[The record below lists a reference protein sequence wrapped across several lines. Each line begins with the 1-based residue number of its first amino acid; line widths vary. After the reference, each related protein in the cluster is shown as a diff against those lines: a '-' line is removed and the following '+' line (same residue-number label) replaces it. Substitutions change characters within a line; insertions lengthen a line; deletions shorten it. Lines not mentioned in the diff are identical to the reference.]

1 MALQSSGQISMGDI
15 NVELGRTRTAI
26 ISLDTAENGGYVTIN
41 ARSTN
46 KPSATNPATISEW
59 YSYNHSGVTD
69 TTPPTVP
76 GTLTATNTV
85 SSVTLD
91 WGAST
96 DNNLITYEVFRND
109 VFYVETSNLSYFD
122 NTGDMIVRSYK
133 IRARDSSNYSGFG
146 NVVSKGGSGGVN

>member
-1 MALQSSGQISMGDI
+1 VKI
-15 NVELGRTRTAI
+15 
-26 ISLDTAENGGYVTIN
+26 
-41 ARSTN
+41 
-46 KPSATNPATISEW
+46 
-59 YSYNHSGVTD
+59 D
-69 TTPPTVP
+69 TTIHP

-96 DNNLITYEVFRND
+96 DNLITYEVFRND

-122 NTGDMIVRSYK
+122 NTGDMIEK
-133 IRARDSSNYSGFG
+133 KNKARDNSSNYSG